1 MHFSD
6 NLISWY
12 KQNKRDLPWRNT
24 TNPYKIWLSEIILQ
38 QTRVN
43 QGLSYYYK
51 FIEHY
56 PTVNDLATASEQDVL
71 KLWQGLGY
79 YSRARNLHATAKVI
93 TKEYKGIFPNDY
105 NSILSLK
112 GIGEYTAAAIASFA
126 YQLPYPVVDGNVFR
140 VLARIYGID
149 APIDT
154 PVGKKTFYALANEL
168 INKKQAALHNQA
180 IMEFG
185 ALVCTP
191 KNPDCENC
199 VFNNSCAALA
209 NKQVDLLPVKS
220 KKIKQTNRYFNYL
233 IIENNHSETFIAERK
248 NSDIWKGLYDF
259 PLIETWEK
267 ISSFNELSKHPT
279 FQQLLPNS
287 TTLVLNK
294 VSSETKHILSHQKIY
309 ATFWHITANKT
320 NHLETD
326 FTKINSSSI
335 NNYPLPKLIENYVKS
350 F

>member
-12 KQNKRDLPWRNT
+12 KQNKRDLPWRDT

-51 FIEHY
+51 FIEHF
-56 PTVNDLATASEQDVL
+56 PTINDLANASEQEVL

-93 TKEYKGIFPNDY
+93 TTAYKGVFPNDY
-105 NSILSLK
+105 KSILSLK
-112 GIGEYTAAAIASFA
+112 GVGEYTAAAIASFA

-140 VLARIYGID
+140 VLSRIYGID
-149 APIDT
+149 TPIDT
-154 PVGKKTFYALANEL
+154 PAGKKTFYALANEL

-209 NKQVDLLPVKS
+209 NKQIDLLPIKS
-220 KKIKQTNRYFNYL
+220 KKIKQTNRFFNYL
-233 IIENNHSETFIAERK
+233 IINTDNSETFIAERK

-259 PLIETWEK
+259 PLVETLKK
-267 ISSFNELSKHPT
+267 ISSFNELSKQAT
-279 FQQLLPNS
+279 FQQLLPESAN
-287 TTLVLNK
+287 LVLNK

-309 ATFWHITANKT
+309 ATFWHITTDKT
-320 NHLETD
+320 KHLEAD
-326 FTKINSSSI
+326 FTKIDSSSI
-335 NNYPLPKLIENYVKS
+335 NNYPLPKLIENYVKT
-350 F
+350 

>member
-1 MHFSD
+1 MEFSQK
-6 NLISWY
+6 LISWY
-12 KQNKRDLPWRNT
+12 KKNKRDLPWRNT

-51 FIEHY
+51 FIENF
-56 PTVNDLATASEQDVL
+56 PTVNDLANASEQEVL

-93 TKEYKGIFPNDY
+93 TKEYKSVFPNDY

-126 YQLPYPVVDGNVFR
+126 YHLPYPVVDGNVFR
-140 VLARIYGID
+140 VLSRIYGID
-149 APIDT
+149 TPIDT
-154 PVGKKTFYALANEL
+154 PAGKKAFYTLAKEL

-191 KNPDCENC
+191 KNPDCESC
-199 VFNNSCAALA
+199 IFNNSCAALA
-209 NKQVDLLPVKS
+209 NKQIDLLPIKS
-220 KKIKQTNRYFNYL
+220 KKIKQTNRFFNYL
-233 IIENNHSETFIAERK
+233 IIKTDTSETFIAERK

-259 PLIETWEK
+259 PLVETLEK
-267 ISSFNELSKHPT
+267 ISSFNELSKQPT
-279 FQQLLPNS
+279 FQELLPES
-287 TTLVLNK
+287 ATLVLNK
-294 VSSETKHILSHQKIY
+294 VSVETKHILSHQKIY
-309 ATFWHITANKT
+309 ATFWHITADKT
-320 NHLETD
+320 KHLEAD

-335 NNYPLPKLIENYVKS
+335 NNYPLPKLIENYVKT
-350 F
+350 